1 MRSKYYGLAQP
12 FRKPTMD
19 EFNIK
24 DDIERRK
31 ELLESI
37 KITDLTFR
45 YDWLKETYPKFNNI
59 VSISENIKLDDK
71 LTDYKSTIEDNS
83 YREIKIYSGFNNVF
97 LSGRDISIKIPDS
110 CAMYFITH
118 VGYTVEDRCGYI
130 ELENKNVM
138 IDRYNGRL
146 ILDEIKLLEK
156 SY

>member
-1 MRSKYYGLAQP
+1 MGSKYYGLVHAFKEP
-12 FRKPTMD
+12 VMG

>member
-1 MRSKYYGLAQP
+1 MRNKYYGLVHT
-12 FRKPTMD
+12 FKKPTMD
-19 EFNIK
+19 EFNIR
-24 DDIERRK
+24 DDIKRRK

-45 YDWLKETYPKFNNI
+45 YDWPKETYPKFNNI
-59 VSISENIKLDDK
+59 VSISENIKLDDN

-83 YREIKIYSGFNNVF
+83 YREVKIYSGFNNVF

-118 VGYTVEDRCGYI
+118 VGFTVEDMYNYI
-130 ELENKNVM
+130 KLENNNVM

-146 ILDEIKLLEK
+146 ILDEIKLLG
-156 SY
+156 SL